1 MVPRT
6 EVFSRLG
13 YKHVQRVVTDERKMS
28 PRAIGTNEKG
38 L

>member
-6 EVFSRLG
+6 EVYDRLG
-13 YKHVQRVVTDERKMS
+13 CRHVQRVVTDERKMS
-28 PRAIGTNEKG
+28 PRAIGTNKKG